1 MRTVYV
7 PHLIRSASQAAEF
20 PPGTRAV
27 LWHVPWIAE
36 LIDPDSEED
45 AWQSKNG
52 SYRHAEMIGTTA
64 LIETDLDELL
74 GNA

>member
-1 MRTVYV
+1 MAAVYV
-7 PHLIRSASQAAEF
+7 PQLIRSASQAAAL
-20 PPGTRAV
+20 PSGTRAV

-36 LIDPDSEED
+36 LIDPDRYED

-52 SYRHAEMIGTTA
+52 SYRHIDMVGTTA

-74 GNA
+74 GRA